1 MMCRSTC
8 AKCHLAGLEFV
19 VGRRFALLPRTEARR
34 GGSSWPELRVAGEG
48 RRWSYWRPQ
57 SEARCARRPAHHR
70 PKLAA
75 AGPRA
80 ASTEVVCARPGQGFG
95 VGPKLCRSLL
105 RSLKSRRRLSRRLR
119 AEGATRRPRVWRA
132 KTDAL
137 RLEFATYTK
146 IDKNCC
152 SPSAQAEAWVRRRRL
167 FRQ

>member
-1 MMCRSTC
+1 VP
-8 AKCHLAGLEFV
+8 KCHLAGLEFV

-34 GGSSWPELRVAGEG
+34 GVRRGRSCVLRAKAAAGRTGGRRAKHVVLVAG
-48 RRWSYWRPQ
+48 P
-57 SEARCARRPAHHR
+57 PAHHR

-80 ASTEVVCARPGQGFG
+80 ASTEVVRARPGQGFG

>member
-1 MMCRSTC
+1 MCRSATLLGWSLLWAGALHC
-8 AKCHLAGLEFV
+8 CHGPKPGAGFV
-19 VGRRFALLPRTEARR
+19 VAVAACCGRRPPLVVLEAA
-34 GGSSWPELRVAGEG
+34 ERVVDG
-48 RRWSYWRPQ
+48 P
-57 SEARCARRPAHHR
+57 PAHHR
-70 PKLAA
+70 PKVAA

-80 ASTEVVCARPGQGFG
+80 ASTEVVRARPGQGFG

-152 SPSAQAEAWVRRRRL
+152 SPSAQADAWVRRRRL
-167 FRQ
+167 FPQ